1 MKEFKDL
8 AAFTPKRIRKV
19 RNFDSDAIFKIKG
32 LEGGAFAIASSKKE
46 LKQLQ
51 KSDADVVYFEEKGK
65 LYLNQNG
72 EKKGWGAKKVGGLLA
87 KFKGKPQLNAT
98 NFRGI
103 ASYLGDPDNS
113 LDDEIQVDSSLDDEI
128 QVDKTLGRTAPV
140 FNSMLPGT
148 RFQVESDI
156 KQDFVDGLTGRT
168 NSVKYEL
175 GDNQI
180 IKAEQNNNINP
191 SVYNMTI
198 YKGEFSYDGL
208 MLANTKIDE
217 MISAS
222 VSSAFEDYRYW
233 SFSEP
238 IAFDL
243 QRALSSAGMVGFPAP
258 TSTDKDYVTQKSEG
272 LFDGNWY
279 ENLFEKNRIV

>member
-19 RNFDSDAIFKIKG
+19 RNFDSDAIFRIKG
-32 LEGGAFAIASSKKE
+32 VEGGTFAIASSKKE

-72 EKKGWGAKKVGGLLA
+72 EKKGWGAKKAGGLLA
-87 KFKGKPQLNAT
+87 KFKEKPQLNAT
-98 NFRGI
+98 NFRGM
-103 ASYLGDPDNS
+103 ASYLGDPDN
-113 LDDEIQVDSSLDDEI
+113 SLDDEI

-148 RFQVESDI
+148 GFQVESDI

-180 IKAEQNNNINP
+180 IKVEQNNNINP
-191 SVYNMTI
+191 PVYNMTI
-198 YKGEFSYDGL
+198 YKGEFSYDGP
-208 MLANTKIDE
+208 MLADTKISE

-279 ENLFEKNRIV
+279 ENLFEENRIV